1 MPTPA
6 TPLLAS
12 PLLASPLLASRL
24 MATRLMRSASAVAAL
39 GGSVAD
45 IAILDDASVIAGL
58 GLVREHRLALQAYE
72 LALSAQVARRSDHTL
87 GYDGLARRNGSAT
100 PAVFIQSL
108 TGSSI
113 EDATRLARLGQTM
126 VDAEDTAETPRA
138 PVARAALDG
147 GISVAAADAIRK
159 GLGDPDAAV
168 TAAQIAVAA
177 QELIARASVMTPE
190 ALLKAARRARNDL
203 DLDAIERGEKH
214 RASIRYARVW
224 RKDGMCGGSW
234 ALPDEDGGLEVYNTF
249 KLLVAKKTGGPRFAD
264 VTRET
269 PLAGVQSDPAPDDAG
284 ENAALDPAT
293 VLEDERSLDQVM
305 ADGFAQIFHNGIT
318 ADPTVVPGAGRAAVR
333 VIVPQQ
339 VLEQCDSCCNPDT
352 APIGSAATGSA
363 ILEESLSAITLAKLG
378 EYLCEGGTVT
388 IGFDHHGN
396 PLDVGREQRLYTRAQ
411 RTALGVRDGG
421 CRFPGCDKPPS
432 WCEAHHIH
440 YWARDQGPTTID
452 NGILLCRY
460 HHMLMHHNGWEIIRD
475 TGQIDGHGSYWL
487 KPPTSHDPNRQLI
500 AMPTKNPLI
509 AALQHTHNAN
519 AA

>member
-12 PLLASPLLASRL
+12 PLQASRL

-87 GYDGLARRNGSAT
+87 GYDGLARWNGSAT

-108 TGSSI
+108 PGSSI

-500 AMPTKNPLI
+500 EMPTKNPLI